1 MYAFFP
7 NAHITFTHNVL
18 DSEIKNYK
26 LNTNAGADLTKS
38 VGPSAEF
45 VQMPIAFNYR

>member
-1 MYAFFP
+1 
-7 NAHITFTHNVL
+7 VL

-26 LNTNAGADLTKS
+26 LNTTAGADLSKS

-45 VQMPIAFNYR
+45 VQMPIAFNYRYVDCLCFVSQC